1 MNFIKNLVQLENRG
15 KSTWWKKPD
24 FLPIFL
30 PFTKFS
36 ATFRKIIEN
45 ALTNIKKI
53 PIKSIP
59 EYSINQFR
67 SNDLS
72 NFSIIDITL
81 LEIQI

>member
-67 SNDLS
+67 SLLS
-72 NFSIIDITL
+72 YFSIIDIDIDIYST
-81 LEIQI
+81 